1 MNTIHL
7 ILQGKGGVGK
17 SLVASLL
24 MQYLREKELA
34 ILGIDTDPVNSTL
47 AGYKGMPVKLLEL
60 LDGGDIDPRRFDLL
74 VETVMALDNHHVIV
88 DNGAS
93 SFIPLCSYLAGSGAI
108 DLLEQHG
115 HTVYLHT
122 VITGGQAMS
131 DTANGL
137 ASLCRNF
144 ETPIIVWLNSYAG
157 EIAMQAQQFED
168 FSVYQGN
175 IQRIKAVIKIPLFNR
190 DTFGRDL
197 EELFSRRE
205 TFKAAID
212 SSLPIMTR
220 QRLTMFWRAM
230 MEELDKTHLAQD

>member
-24 MQYLREKELA
+24 MQYMRTKNFAA
-34 ILGIDTDPVNSTL
+34 IGIDTDPVNSTF
-47 AGYKGMPVKLLEL
+47 AGYKGMPVQLLEL
-60 LDGGDIDPRRFDLL
+60 FDGADIDPRRFDIL
-74 VETVMALDNHHVIV
+74 VETIMAVDNHHIVV

-93 SFIPLCSYLAGSGAI
+93 SFIPLCSYLASSRAI

-137 ASLCRNF
+137 AALCRSF
-144 ETPIIVWLNSYAG
+144 ESPIIVWLNSYAG
-157 EIAMQAQQFED
+157 DIIMQDQQFEE
-168 FSVYQGN
+168 FSVYQRN
-175 IQRIKAVIKIPLFNR
+175 INRIQSVIKIPLFNR
-190 DTFGRDL
+190 DTFGKDL

-205 TFKAAID
+205 TFAAAIE

-230 MEELDKTHLAQD
+230 IEELDKTHLV